1 MMEVGKRKKEKTTK
15 EKEGTSYVGFSEVEG
30 ETGIP
35 VLVIF
40 EGALSGERDK
50 GTRPGEKKEPMGE
63 GILL

>member
-1 MMEVGKRKKEKTTK
+1 MMEVGKRKKGKTTK
-15 EKEGTSYVGFSEVEG
+15 EKEGTSYVGSSEAEG

-40 EGALSGERDK
+40 EGALSGERGK
-50 GTRPGEKKEPMGE
+50 GTRPGEKKEPMRE